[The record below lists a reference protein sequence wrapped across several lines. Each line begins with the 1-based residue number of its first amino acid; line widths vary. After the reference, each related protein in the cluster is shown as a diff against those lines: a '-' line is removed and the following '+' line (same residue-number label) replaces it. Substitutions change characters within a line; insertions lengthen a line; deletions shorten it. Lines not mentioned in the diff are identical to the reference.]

1 MLGKNDNAA
10 GRTIID
16 ADTRIS
22 GDIQFAGDT
31 LFDGYVKGNVTA
43 ARDKETATI
52 TISERG
58 CVEGSVVGAQVQV
71 NGKVQGEVCATERLE
86 LGPKAQ
92 AIGDLRYKLLEI
104 AIGTRV
110 EGHLTHESKGPS
122 VQSDIRGAA
131 IPIQSPK

>member
-1 MLGKNDNAA
+1 MLGKKDNAA

-31 LFDGYVKGNVTA
+31 LIDGYVKGNVTA
-43 ARDKETATI
+43 AKGRETATL

-58 CVEGSVVGAQVQV
+58 CVEGSIVGAHVQV
-71 NGKVQGEVCATERLE
+71 NGMVQGEVCATERLE

-92 AIGDLRYKLLEI
+92 AVGDLRYRLLKI
-104 AIGTRV
+104 ASGAKVDGR
-110 EGHLTHESKGPS
+110 LTHESKGRS
-122 VQSDIRGAA
+122 VAA
-131 IPIQSPK
+131 IPIQSSK

>member
-1 MLGKNDNAA
+1 MLGKKDNAA

-16 ADTRIS
+16 ADTRIT

-31 LFDGYVKGNVTA
+31 LIDGYVKGDVTV
-43 ARDKETATI
+43 ARDGEAATL

-58 CVEGSVVGAQVQV
+58 CVEGSVVGAHIHL

-92 AIGDLRYKLLEI
+92 AIGGLQYRLLKI
-104 AIGTRV
+104 AFGAKVDGR
-110 EGHLTHESKGPS
+110 LSHESKGPS
-122 VQSDIRGAA
+122 VPSDI
-131 IPIQSPK
+131 IPIQSSK